1 MSSGY
6 FFIRGH
12 WDLDAGMK
20 AWSPGTVA
28 STL

>member
-1 MSSGY
+1 M
-6 FFIRGH
+6 RGH